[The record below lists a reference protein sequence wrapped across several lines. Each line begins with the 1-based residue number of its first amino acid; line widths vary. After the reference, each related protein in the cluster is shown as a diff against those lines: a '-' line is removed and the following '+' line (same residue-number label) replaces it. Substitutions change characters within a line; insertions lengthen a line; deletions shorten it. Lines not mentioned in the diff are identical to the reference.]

1 MCKTPVTLGGGKTIE
16 NGGLLEVASAV
27 KYPALIHFSYSGASI
42 SLGEKDEANSRLED
56 IVRSLD
62 YALFS
67 SAPFGARERFG
78 PV

>member
-16 NGGLLEVASAV
+16 KACFVEAASAV
-27 KYPALIHFSYSGASI
+27 KYPASTHFWYSGASI
-42 SLGEKDEANSRLED
+42 SAGEKVEANSRLED

>member
-1 MCKTPVTLGGGKTIE
+1 MTLGGGKTIE

-27 KYPALIHFSYSGASI
+27 KYPAYNHFRYSGASI

>member
-1 MCKTPVTLGGGKTIE
+1 
-16 NGGLLEVASAV
+16 
-27 KYPALIHFSYSGASI
+27 
-42 SLGEKDEANSRLED
+42 LGEKDEANSRLED

>member
-1 MCKTPVTLGGGKTIE
+1 ME
-16 NGGLLEVASAV
+16 NGGLLEVESAV

-42 SLGEKDEANSRLED
+42 SAGEKVEANSRLED

-67 SAPFGARERFG
+67 S
-78 PV
+78 